1 MKFGKKLARTVKRMP
16 LEHREKLF
24 LDYKML
30 KGHIKRVVNASK
42 APVSNEQLREA
53 AQPPEHYHNELLEWP
68 LAVTSAAFDDVG
80 DQSIIAREAEV
91 QDGVEGEL
99 LDVIIWPITAAVTDS
114 TIQALPLTWEG
125 VEGWEGLE
133 SAWLSITNTDGVLED
148 NEIQQPISLTCSE
161 GVNGRPSTAATAPP
175 CSSGLEAGLE
185 PGPNSRHM
193 RVEGVDPAAA
203 DEPNSVFP
211 LFYSRRNNS
220 IGAREQNADVQMEL
234 EVRRFKR
241 MLDVEFIKINKRFV
255 TIFLQNGELMGVS
268 CCHLSS
274 YLPSIPYLLQLAF
287 NSLPSAESALL
298 CESSTDLGARKS
310 SRLHIVIMR
319 CSRFLVILFLR
330 GRI

>member
-1 MKFGKKLARTVKRMP
+1 MP

-42 APVSNEQLREA
+42 ASVSKGQLREAAQA

-68 LAVTSAAFDDVG
+68 LAVTSAAFDVG
-80 DQSIIAREAEV
+80 DQSIIAREADV
-91 QDGVEGEL
+91 QDSVEDGL
-99 LDVIIWPITAAVTDS
+99 LDVIMWPITAAVTDS
-114 TIQALPLTWEG
+114 TVQALPLTWEG
-125 VEGWEGLE
+125 VEGWEDLE
-133 SAWLSITNTDGVLED
+133 SAWLSTTNTDGVLED
-148 NEIQQPISLTCSE
+148 SEIQQPISLTCSE
-161 GVNGRPSTAATAPP
+161 GVNGRPSTAATVPP
-175 CSSGLEAGLE
+175 YSRGLEAGLE
-185 PGPNSRHM
+185 PEPNLRHM
-193 RVEGVDPAAA
+193 RVEGVDPAAV

-220 IGAREQNADVQMEL
+220 IGARGQNADVQMEL

-274 YLPSIPYLLQLAF
+274 YLPSIPSLLQLAF
-287 NSLPSAESALL
+287 NSLSSAESALL

-310 SRLHIVIMR
+310 SRLR
-319 CSRFLVILFLR
+319 CSIFLVILFLR